1 MNPIKNTTLLDA
13 VAMAIQY
20 EKDCFDFY
28 LKNFESSKEGSS
40 VKEFFQQLAEEF
52 HQTLLIVTH
61 DNEFAKKT
69 QRIIEME
76 DGRIIKQ

>member
-28 LKNFESSKEGSS
+28 LKNFESSKVMELIYSDVILVHIINLNSS
-40 VKEFFQQLAEEF
+40 LRLTKWIFD
-52 HQTLLIVTH
+52 LLS
-61 DNEFAKKT
+61 K
-69 QRIIEME
+69 
-76 DGRIIKQ
+76 